1 MFDLFVL
8 VAALAT
14 ATSPSP
20 SPAPIFRGSPPLK
33 EIVHI
38 RSTAACAEL
47 AVHAN
52 GAITSALHNDAVV
65 ASTIAT
71 LQHADLQKNVIKR
84 RNVLQALGDLA
95 KDMKLAAVSG
105 ISEVF
110 RLRAIAEKS
119 RDPVQKVELKAFAD
133 LLGGALYRQKQ
144 IGNDLNGFLAKMDY
158 KDMAEL
164 DDSQKSMNMAVF
176 GSEDPRV
183 IFPREVAPGVTK
195 SGSSAT
201 SGGAQLLPN
210 TSLEQK
216 LSDDQLAA
224 NAAAD
229 FQSRVSNIS
238 NDEALANQHTLG
250 AVSGC

>member
-8 VAALAT
+8 IATLAT
-14 ATSPSP
+14 AAAPSP
-20 SPAPIFRGSPPLK
+20 SPAPLFRSAPPLK

-38 RSTAACAEL
+38 RATAACAEL

-52 GAITSALHNDAVV
+52 GAITSALHNDSVV
-65 ASTIAT
+65 AATIQT
-71 LQHADLQKNVIKR
+71 LQHADLQKNVIQR
-84 RNVLQALGDLA
+84 RNELQALGDLA

-105 ISEVF
+105 IGEVQK
-110 RLRAIAEKS
+110 LRDIADKS
-119 RDPVQKVELKAFAD
+119 RDPVQRTELKAFAD

-158 KDMAEL
+158 KDMSEL
-164 DDSQKSMNMAVF
+164 DDAQKAMNMSVF
-176 GSEDPRV
+176 GSENPRA
-183 IFPREVAPGVTK
+183 IFPREVAPAN
-195 SGSSAT
+195 SPRRNSSDD
-201 SGGAQLLPN
+201 SSQLLPN

-229 FQSRVSNIS
+229 FQSRVSSID
-238 NDEALANQHTLG
+238 NDEALANQHTMG

>member
-1 MFDLFVL
+1 MFDLFIFI
-8 VAALAT
+8 AALAT
-14 ATSPSP
+14 AASPSP
-20 SPAPIFRGSPPLK
+20 SSAPIFRSAPPLK

-38 RSTAACAEL
+38 RATAACAEL

-52 GAITSALHNDAVV
+52 GAITSALHNDSVV

-71 LQHADLQKNVIKR
+71 LQHADLQKNVIQR
-84 RNVLQALGDLA
+84 RNELQALGDLA

-105 ISEVF
+105 IGEVAK
-110 RLRAIAEKS
+110 LREIAEKS
-119 RDPVQKVELKAFAD
+119 RDPVQRIELKAFAD

-144 IGNDLNGFLAKMDY
+144 VGNDLNGFLAKMDY
-158 KDMAEL
+158 KDMSEL

-176 GSEDPRV
+176 GSEDPRA
-183 IFPREVAPGVTK
+183 IFPREVAPGNTPRRV
-195 SGSSAT
+195 SSQDA
-201 SGGAQLLPN
+201 GQLLPN

-229 FQSRVSNIS
+229 FQARVSGIS